1 MKFSLVFKELV
12 FQIIL
17 KLKITFDVMV
27 IDINRVDH

>member
-12 FQIIL
+12 FQIL

-27 IDINRVDH
+27 IDINHVDH